1 MDKIMNLYNPVA
13 GSKVPIM
20 LGDVNYIVLTS
31 FKCTKQPTERVILA
45 GESPKAHNRRSI
57 AEFGIAR
64 RTEVLGRRR
73 AHITTGTCGK
83 ELSLSTLKIPMP
95 KGIGYQEEL
104 KILKLNLDKGEKVKN
119 LSRIQKVR

>member
-1 MDKIMNLYNPVA
+1 MNLYNPVA

-31 FKCTKQPTERVILA
+31 FKCTKQPTERVRLA

-64 RTEVLGRRR
+64 CTEVLGRRR
-73 AHITTGTCGK
+73 VHIITCTCGK
-83 ELSLSTLKIPMP
+83 ELSLSTLKISMP
-95 KGIGYQEEL
+95 KGIG
-104 KILKLNLDKGEKVKN
+104 
-119 LSRIQKVR
+119 